1 MRTTMDGGGRV
12 VIPKDVRARFG
23 WGPGQ
28 DFEITE
34 VDGQLVLEPPTVP
47 MRAERHGNT
56 LIAVTDEPMPALT
69 SDMVRDVLDQIRR

>member
-12 VIPKDVRARFG
+12 VIPKDVRTRLG

-28 DFEITE
+28 EFEIFE

-47 MRAERHGNT
+47 MRAELRGAT
-56 LIAVTDEPMPALT
+56 TVAVTDEPMPPLSSAT
-69 SDMVRDVLDQIRR
+69 VRDALEQIRR